1 MSTNV
6 SVVRDERLAEIARG
20 VIPIWRQQIDQCL
33 LVSGSTVV
41 DLLVSFFAVADEL
54 IQAIGRSEHLNK
66 DLSSQLDGILKEIE
80 GLRAKAAEASKDS
93 AVSHHVLHESVGS
106 VFNSLVELTSA
117 SQALCDLNG
126 NVRQNL
132 DQILVALQHEDRM
145 SQILTHVCEDM
156 RRLEDHLAEGASA
169 LPDLNSWLATLKASY
184 STPEEHAV
192 HGGET
197 PAAPARAAGID
208 FF

>member
-1 MSTNV
+1 MSTDINAEQ
-6 SVVRDERLAEIARG
+6 DERLATITRG
-20 VIPIWRQQIDQCL
+20 VIPIWRQQIEQCL
-33 LVSGSTVV
+33 RASSSTVV

-66 DLSSQLDGILKEIE
+66 DLSAQLDGILKEIE
-80 GLRAKAAEASKDS
+80 GLRAKATIVGKDG
-93 AVSHHVLHESVGS
+93 ALSHQVLHESVGS

-145 SQILTHVCEDM
+145 TQILAHVCDDM
-156 RRLEDHLAEGASA
+156 RRLEDHLVTGGPV
-169 LPDLNSWLATLKASY
+169 LPDLTGWLAVLEATY
-184 STPEEHAV
+184 STPEERAIHS
-192 HGGET
+192 GECDKE
-197 PAAPARAAGID
+197 PAPAAGID

>member
-1 MSTNV
+1 MSTNTKTEQ
-6 SVVRDERLAEIARG
+6 DDRLAAIVRG

-33 LVSGSTVV
+33 RASSSTVV

-66 DLSSQLDGILKEIE
+66 DLSAQLDGILKEIE
-80 GLRAKAAEASKDS
+80 GLRAKATVVGKDG
-93 AVSHHVLHESVGS
+93 VLSHQILHESVGS

-156 RRLEDHLAEGASA
+156 QKLEGHLATGEAA
-169 LPDLNSWLATLKASY
+169 LPDLDSWLAALQATY

-192 HGGET
+192 HGGGSNE
-197 PAAPARAAGID
+197 PAPAAGID

>member
-1 MSTNV
+1 MSNNV
-6 SVVRDERLAEIARG
+6 SAQHDDRLAEITRG
-20 VIPIWRQQIDQCL
+20 VIPIWRQQIEQCL
-33 LVSGSTVV
+33 RASSSTVV

-80 GLRAKAAEASKDS
+80 GLRAKATLAGKDG
-93 AVSHHVLHESVGS
+93 VLSHQILHESVGS
-106 VFNSLVELTSA
+106 VFHSLVELTSA
-117 SQALCDLNG
+117 SQELCDLNG

-156 RRLEDHLAEGASA
+156 RKLEAHVASDTSA
-169 LPDLNSWLATLKASY
+169 LPDIHGWLDALKATY

-192 HGGET
+192 HGGDGASE
-197 PAAPARAAGID
+197 PAPAAGID

>member
-1 MSTNV
+1 MPVDNNEQGV
-6 SVVRDERLAEIARG
+6 PDDRLAHIARG
-20 VIPIWRQQIDQCL
+20 VMPIWRQQIDQCL
-33 LVSGSTVV
+33 RASSSTVV

-66 DLSSQLDGILKEIE
+66 DLSLQLDGILKEIE
-80 GLRAKAAEASKDS
+80 GLRVKAADVSKDG
-93 AVSHHVLHESVGS
+93 ALSHHVLHESVGS
-106 VFNSLVELTSA
+106 VFKSLVELTSA
-117 SQALCDLNG
+117 SQALCDLSG
-126 NVRQNL
+126 NVRENL

-156 RRLEDHLAEGASA
+156 GRLEAHLMDGAPA
-169 LPDLNSWLATLKASY
+169 LPDLETWLATLKASY

-192 HGGET
+192 HDGET
-197 PAAPARAAGID
+197 TNEPAPGID

>member
-6 SVVRDERLAEIARG
+6 KAEQDDRLAEIARG

-33 LVSGSTVV
+33 RASSSTVV

-80 GLRAKAAEASKDS
+80 GLRAKATVAGKDG
-93 AVSHHVLHESVGS
+93 VLSHQILHESVGS

-145 SQILTHVCEDM
+145 SQILTHVCDDM
-156 RRLEDHLAEGASA
+156 RKLEDHVAAGSAA
-169 LPDLNSWLATLKASY
+169 LPDLNGWLDALKATY

-192 HGGET
+192 HGGDGPSEPT
-197 PAAPARAAGID
+197 PAAGID